1 MPLLIPFMLLG
12 SGGVAGFLGG
22 LFAGDTASS
31 LAHAL
36 MWLVIVAVIAFF
48 VYQKVIA

>member
-1 MPLLIPFMLLG
+1 MPLLIPLVMLG
-12 SGGVAGFLGG
+12 SGGVAGFFGG
-22 LFAGDTASS
+22 LFAGDTADS

-36 MWLVIVAVIAFF
+36 MWLVVIGVLAFF